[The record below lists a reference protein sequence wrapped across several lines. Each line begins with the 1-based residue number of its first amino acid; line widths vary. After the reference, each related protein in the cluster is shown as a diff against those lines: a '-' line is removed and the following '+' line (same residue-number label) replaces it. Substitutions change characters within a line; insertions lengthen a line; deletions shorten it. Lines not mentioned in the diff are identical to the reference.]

1 MVEDAKAD
9 KKEVSKRNWADDDE
23 DGEGDEDVEIGG
35 STVAQVG
42 QSNPPMATA
51 ESAGRTVMPP
61 KKPRV
66 QRERNIHGDFVVTK
80 INIKEREIPVP
91 EQNPDDEEEEEE
103 SSEEEEEPTKDE
115 PEEEK
120 KGKQGLVCFAC
131 VDRVCLRLQL
141 L

>member
-1 MVEDAKAD
+1 MVEDAKVE

-23 DGEGDEDVEIGG
+23 DGEGEDDVEIGG

-42 QSNPPMATA
+42 QNKPPMETA

-66 QRERNIHGDFVVTK
+66 ERERNIYGDFVVTK

-91 EQNPDDEEEEEE
+91 EKNPDEEEEEEEE
-103 SSEEEEEPTKDE
+103 SSEEEEEPVKEE

-120 KGKQGLVCFAC
+120 KGK
-131 VDRVCLRLQL
+131 
-141 L
+141 